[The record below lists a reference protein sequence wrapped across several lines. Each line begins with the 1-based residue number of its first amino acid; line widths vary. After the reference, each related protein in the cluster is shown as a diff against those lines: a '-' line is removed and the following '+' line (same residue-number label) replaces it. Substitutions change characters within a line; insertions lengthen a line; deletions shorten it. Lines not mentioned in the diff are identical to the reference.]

1 MSKTAERF
9 PHFSVSDRKPTKMFR
24 RQLRYILTGILVMAL
39 VVSLLFSMTRFFE
52 QITYDAISDSNRDF
66 AVSVNAM
73 TETLNS
79 SMINFERQ
87 LFYSNTVST
96 LFRKDGFTEAEK
108 SYIMKDL
115 NSSLNAADF
124 TEAIYVYNGYTDT
137 VYSTGPFFARKL
149 EDVNAIP
156 IRNLLSDRSVD
167 QRFHAVYCHED
178 GDEEHSDHNYY
189 AFIFYEL
196 YPDRTPKPNALVVTI
211 HDNWYQNFLLLANP
225 SSDFIVLDFAG
236 NPLLYA
242 DESLCASSLPYYEQ
256 IHKDTENPPSG
267 YILGKNRNEICLY
280 YESPDTGHIYLRIT
294 SIRELVPR
302 FYRFRQITTRII
314 IGLSFLFGALLLAL
328 LFYSFLPMLRMKDAI
343 RQIDSCLTGEPETA
357 SAPKIASN
365 KEPLPLKKQ
374 LENVVSKSERTS
386 LEQIFYDMLLRKRPA
401 DAYRLFKT
409 AAPPY
414 GLMLIQAHH
423 RSDIYRAALQ
433 EHPEIVITKSDN
445 IYACIASYAFPDA
458 QNTFAKQ
465 LSATLECRVF
475 VSILFSDFQ
484 ELTLHFGN
492 LRELHHLSLVL
503 DASQNVICETELDTR
518 TSENKIS
525 TKDFTELTARLKSG
539 KLESSLA
546 KWQEIRNQLYTY
558 RYDSFQYILN
568 RTEDTICRI
577 LKDLHSDLLTE
588 EDRLLPEHI
597 EQISDF
603 SEIDRTFEK
612 AFAVICENYSEKK
625 AQKYS
630 NLAQKVKEIVEQDYH
645 DPELNAQSI
654 ADRLQLNNAYLG
666 RMFRSAYG
674 HSINDC
680 INTCRLEESKTLL
693 RNSQESID
701 SIARNVG
708 FSNVKYYY
716 VLFKK
721 YTGQTPAAYRAGE
734 EPLNQDI

>member
-1 MSKTAERF
+1 MDKITDRRRF
-9 PHFSVSDRKPTKMFR
+9 EKLR
-24 RQLRYILTGILVMAL
+24 RQFRYILAGVLSLAL
-39 VVSLLFSMTRFFE
+39 MGSLLFSMTRFFE

-66 AVSVNAM
+66 AISVNAM

-79 SMINFERQ
+79 SMVNFERQ

-96 LFRKDGFTEAEK
+96 LFRKDGFTNTGK
-108 SYIMKDL
+108 SYIMRDL

-149 EDVNAIP
+149 EDVNATP

-196 YPDRTPKPNALVVTI
+196 YPDHTPKPNALVVTI
-211 HDNWYQNFLLLANP
+211 HDDWYQNFLLLANP
-225 SSDFIVLDFAG
+225 SSDFILLDYAG
-236 NPLLYA
+236 TPLLYA
-242 DESLCASSLPYYEQ
+242 DESLCASSVPYYKQ
-256 IHKDTENPPSG
+256 IREDTENPPSG
-267 YILGKNRNEICLY
+267 YILGKNKNEICLY
-280 YESPDTGHIYLRIT
+280 YESPDNGHIYFRIT
-294 SIRELVPR
+294 SIQELVPR

-314 IGLSFLFGALLLAL
+314 IGLSFLFLALLLAL
-328 LFYSFLPMLRMKDAI
+328 LCYSFLPMLRMKDAI
-343 RQIDSCLTGEPETA
+343 RQIDSCLTGESESNAAMQTG
-357 SAPKIASN
+357 SAEEA
-365 KEPLPLKKQ
+365 LPLKKQ
-374 LENVVSKSERTS
+374 LENVVFKSERTS
-386 LEQIFYDMLLRKRPA
+386 LEQIFYDMLLKKRPA
-401 DAYRLFKT
+401 DADRLFKASVLT
-409 AAPPY
+409 Y

-423 RSDIYRAALQ
+423 RSDIYGAALKN
-433 EHPEIVITKSDN
+433 HPEILITKSDN
-445 IYACIASYAFPDA
+445 IYACIASYASSDE
-458 QNTFAKQ
+458 QNKFARQ
-465 LSATLECRVF
+465 LADTLGCRVF
-475 VSILFSDFQ
+475 VSTLFSDFQ
-484 ELTLHFGN
+484 ELILHFGN
-492 LRELHHLSLVL
+492 LRELHCLTLVL
-503 DASQNVICETELDTR
+503 DATRDVIYETELDAK

-546 KWQEIRNQLYTY
+546 KWQEIRSQLCTY

-588 EDRLLPEHI
+588 NDRLLPEHV
-597 EQISDF
+597 EQIADF

-612 AFAVICENYSEKK
+612 AFGLICENYSEKK

-630 NLAQKVKEIVEQDYH
+630 NLAQKVREIVEQEYH

-666 RMFRSAYG
+666 RMFRSSYG

-680 INTCRLEESKTLL
+680 INTCRLDESKQLL
-693 RNSQESID
+693 RSSQEPID

-734 EPLNQDI
+734 ETI

>member
-1 MSKTAERF
+1 M
-9 PHFSVSDRKPTKMFR
+9 
-24 RQLRYILTGILVMAL
+24 
-39 VVSLLFSMTRFFE
+39 
-52 QITYDAISDSNRDF
+52 
-66 AVSVNAM
+66 
-73 TETLNS
+73 
-79 SMINFERQ
+79 
-87 LFYSNTVST
+87 
-96 LFRKDGFTEAEK
+96 
-108 SYIMKDL
+108 
-115 NSSLNAADF
+115 
-124 TEAIYVYNGYTDT
+124 
-137 VYSTGPFFARKL
+137 
-149 EDVNAIP
+149 
-156 IRNLLSDRSVD
+156 
-167 QRFHAVYCHED
+167 
-178 GDEEHSDHNYY
+178 
-189 AFIFYEL
+189 
-196 YPDRTPKPNALVVTI
+196 
-211 HDNWYQNFLLLANP
+211 
-225 SSDFIVLDFAG
+225 
-236 NPLLYA
+236 
-242 DESLCASSLPYYEQ
+242 
-256 IHKDTENPPSG
+256 
-267 YILGKNRNEICLY
+267 
-280 YESPDTGHIYLRIT
+280 
-294 SIRELVPR
+294 
-302 FYRFRQITTRII
+302 
-314 IGLSFLFGALLLAL
+314 
-328 LFYSFLPMLRMKDAI
+328 
-343 RQIDSCLTGEPETA
+343 
-357 SAPKIASN
+357 
-365 KEPLPLKKQ
+365 
-374 LENVVSKSERTS
+374 
-386 LEQIFYDMLLRKRPA
+386 
-401 DAYRLFKT
+401 
-409 AAPPY
+409 
-414 GLMLIQAHH
+414 
-423 RSDIYRAALQ
+423 
-433 EHPEIVITKSDN
+433 
-445 IYACIASYAFPDA
+445 
-458 QNTFAKQ
+458 
-465 LSATLECRVF
+465 
-475 VSILFSDFQ
+475 
-484 ELTLHFGN
+484 
-492 LRELHHLSLVL
+492 
-503 DASQNVICETELDTR
+503 QNVICETELDTR

>member
-1 MSKTAERF
+1 MGKTADRSLPF
-9 PHFSVSDRKPTKMFR
+9 PVSDRKLTGTLK
-24 RQLRYILTGILVMAL
+24 RQFRYILAGVLTLAL
-39 VVSLLFSMTRFFE
+39 AVSLLFSMTRFFE

-96 LFRKDGFTEAEK
+96 LFRKDGFTDAEK

-196 YPDRTPKPNALVVTI
+196 YPNRTPKPNALVVTI
-211 HDNWYQNFLLLANP
+211 HDDWYQNFLLLANP

-242 DESLCASSLPYYEQ
+242 DESLCASSQPYYEQ
-256 IHKDTENPPSG
+256 IHEDTENPPSG

-343 RQIDSCLTGEPETA
+343 RQIDSCLTGEPETD
-357 SAPKIASN
+357 SALKATAN
-365 KEPLPLKKQ
+365 EETLPLKKQ

-386 LEQIFYDMLLRKRPA
+386 LEQILYDMLLEKRPA
-401 DAYRLFKT
+401 DADRLFKT
-409 AAPPY
+409 AVPPY

-433 EHPEIVITKSDN
+433 EHPEILITKSDN

-458 QNTFAKQ
+458 QNAFAKQ
-465 LSATLECRVF
+465 LADTLECRVF
-475 VSILFSDFQ
+475 VSTLFSDFQ
-484 ELTLHFGN
+484 ELTSHFGN
-492 LRELHHLSLVL
+492 LRELHRLALVL
-503 DASQNVICETELDTR
+503 DATQTVVMETELEKKTA
-518 TSENKIS
+518 ENSVS
-525 TKDFTELTARLKSG
+525 TKDFTELTARLKAG

-546 KWQEIRNQLYTY
+546 KWQEIRDRLYTY

-588 EDRLLPEHI
+588 EERLLPEHV

-630 NLAQKVKEIVEQDYH
+630 NLAQKVKEIVEQEYH

-721 YTGQTPAAYRAGE
+721 YTGQTPAAHRSGE
-734 EPLNQDI
+734 ETI